1 MKDWKDLAREL
12 YFARQMK
19 IGDIGKELS
28 VSRKSISTFLHSL
41 EEFAGEKEKRKQESK
56 AKRKEYQRQW
66 DREHRGKNENPFG
79 EVNAE
84 SIRRE
89 HDIAAMIL
97 SRERFY
103 R

>member
-1 MKDWKDLAREL
+1 MKDWKDMAKEL
-12 YFARQMK
+12 YFAKGMK
-19 IGDIGKELS
+19 ITDISKELS
-28 VSRKSISTFLHSL
+28 MSRKSISTFLHSL
-41 EEFAGEKEKRKQESK
+41 NAFEAEKEKRKKESK

-66 DREHRGKNENPFG
+66 DRDNRGKNENPFG